1 MNEPSDRDP
10 YEEQIRRLRRIL
22 GPQFR
27 QFRQFERLHA
37 PVIRAMLGNDF
48 MRRNNELMRLITG
61 SAARSAVSP
70 LFARNEEL
78 LKALTAGAR
87 TVRLFDPKAMETFRL
102 LNPPS
107 FTSAFSK
114 FAAPGITEAMR
125 GFHDFRHPLITEQLK
140 PLLERFRETW
150 ERSLPPNWDGRDD
163 PDEVETLVE
172 FMEETG
178 WCLVWTPRWSVIE
191 ALLAATSEARAD
203 VLHEHEEE
211 ILADLESCL
220 AEVDQP
226 EVEELQAASA
236 EAIQAYRNETVIPAQ
251 TAATAVLTTAIHVH
265 FGIPTFP
272 KAREKFGEKKA
283 MEASIQQFRLRAIL
297 RVAYHAIAEFHGKAG
312 ETMPVKFNRHASV
325 HRVSRAQHNRTNAL
339 VALMLVVP
347 LVRELDRWFASR
359 AAEEADAA

>member
-1 MNEPSDRDP
+1 MSDRDP

-27 QFRQFERLHA
+27 QLRQIQRFQA
-37 PVIRAMLGNDF
+37 PVISAMLGDDF

-61 SAARSAVSP
+61 SAGRSAVAP

-78 LKALTAGAR
+78 RKALIAGTR

-107 FTSAFSK
+107 FTTAFSK
-114 FAAPGITEAMR
+114 FAAPGITEAIR
-125 GFHDFRHPLITEQLK
+125 GFHDFRRPLITEQLK

-163 PDEVETLVE
+163 PDEVEKLVE

-191 ALLAATSEARAD
+191 ALLAARSEARTD

-211 ILADLESCL
+211 ILADLEACL
-220 AEVDQP
+220 ADVCQP
-226 EVEELQAASA
+226 EVEELKAASV

-312 ETMPVKFNRHASV
+312 ESMPVTFNRHASV
-325 HRVSRAQHNRTNAL
+325 HRVSRAQFNRTNAL
-339 VALMLVVP
+339 VALMLIVP
-347 LVRELDRWFASR
+347 LVRELDRWFAR
-359 AAEEADAA
+359 KAAEEADAA